1 MGFFTL
7 LLTAL
12 VIAFSFYTMD
22 LMYKLGQDI
31 KYIKNAVDKIK
42 NSETSRT

>member
-1 MGFFTL
+1 MSLLTL
-7 LLTAL
+7 LLIAL

-31 KYIKNAVDKIK
+31 KYIKNVVDKIK
-42 NSETSRT
+42 NSQPSQT